1 MGHESRCLRIL
12 WRKCRFDRDRSRENK
27 HLPDPA
33 AGGIGEIC
41 MILTVDIGNSNI
53 VLGAVEGEQILF
65 EARLRTDP
73 TKTSDEYCI
82 DLKMILEVYGVK
94 PSDIEGSIIASVVPQ
109 VLNSIKTAL
118 KKLTGKDALVVGPG
132 LKTGLNIKIENPA
145 QTGADLV
152 VGCVAALRQ
161 HKPPMIVIDM
171 GTATTMIALDETGA
185 FIGGSISPGVK
196 ISMDALTGRTA
207 LLPGLQLD
215 QPKKAI
221 GRNTIDCMRSGI
233 MLGAA
238 CMLDGMVQRMEEEL
252 GCKTTVVVTG
262 GIARFVIPM
271 CRTPMIYDKDLLLK
285 GLLALYRDN
294 TKH

>member
-1 MGHESRCLRIL
+1 
-12 WRKCRFDRDRSRENK
+12 
-27 HLPDPA
+27 
-33 AGGIGEIC
+33 

-53 VLGAVEGEQILF
+53 VLGGVEEEQILF

-94 PSDIEGSIIASVVPQ
+94 ASDVEGSIIASVVPQ
-109 VLNSIKTAL
+109 VLNSMQTAL
-118 KKLTGKDALVVGPG
+118 KKLTGKTALVVGPG
-132 LKTGLNIKIENPA
+132 LKTGLNIKVENPS

-152 VGCVAALRQ
+152 VGCVAALRE
-161 HKPPMIVIDM
+161 HKAPLIVIDM
-171 GTATTMIALDETGA
+171 GTATTIVVLDKDGA

-196 ISMDALTGRTA
+196 ISVDALTERTA

-233 MLGAA
+233 MMGNA
-238 CMLDGMVQRMEEEL
+238 CMLDGMVERMEEEL
-252 GCKTTVVVTG
+252 GYPTTVIATG
-262 GIARFVIPM
+262 GIAKFVVPM
-271 CRTPMIYDKDLLLK
+271 CKREMIYDKDLLIK
-285 GLLALYRDN
+285 GLAILYREN
-294 TKH
+294 RK

>member
-1 MGHESRCLRIL
+1 
-12 WRKCRFDRDRSRENK
+12 
-27 HLPDPA
+27 
-33 AGGIGEIC
+33 
-41 MILTVDIGNSNI
+41 MILAVDIGNSNI
-53 VLGAVEGEQILF
+53 VIGGVKGDEILF
-65 EARLRTDP
+65 EARLRTDS

-82 DLKMILEVYGVK
+82 DVKMILEVYEVSAK
-94 PSDIEGSIIASVVPQ
+94 EVEGAIISSVVPQ
-109 VLNSIKTAL
+109 VMNSIKTAL
-118 KKLTGKDALVVGPG
+118 KKLCGVEPLVVGPG

-152 VGCVAALRQ
+152 VGCVAALRE

-185 FIGGSISPGVK
+185 FIGGCIAPGVK
-196 ISMDALTGRTA
+196 ISMDALTNRTA

-233 MLGAA
+233 MMGSA
-238 CMLDGMVQRMEEEL
+238 CMLDGMVERMEEEL
-252 GCKTTVVVTG
+252 GTKATVVVTG

-285 GLLALYRDN
+285 GLVYLYRDN
-294 TKH
+294 TRR

>member
-1 MGHESRCLRIL
+1 
-12 WRKCRFDRDRSRENK
+12 
-27 HLPDPA
+27 
-33 AGGIGEIC
+33 
-41 MILTVDIGNSNI
+41 MILCVDIGNSNI
-53 VLGAVEGEQILF
+53 VIGAVEGDEILF

-82 DLKMILEVYGVK
+82 DLKMILEVYEANPKMV
-94 PSDIEGSIIASVVPQ
+94 EGSIISSVVPQ
-109 VLNSIKTAL
+109 VMNSMKTAI

-152 VGCVAALRQ
+152 VGCVAARRQ

-171 GTATTMIALDETGA
+171 GTATTMIALDQTGA
-185 FIGGSISPGVK
+185 FIGGCIAPGVK

-215 QPKKAI
+215 TPKKAI

-233 MLGAA
+233 MLGSA

-252 GCKTTVVVTG
+252 GCKATVLVTG

-285 GLLALYRDN
+285 GLVTLYREN
-294 TKH
+294 TRN